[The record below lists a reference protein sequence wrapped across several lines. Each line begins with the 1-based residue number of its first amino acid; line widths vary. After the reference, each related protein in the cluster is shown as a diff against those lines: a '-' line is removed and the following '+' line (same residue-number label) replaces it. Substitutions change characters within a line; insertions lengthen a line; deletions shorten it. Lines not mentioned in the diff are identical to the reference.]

1 MAFLVPGSVLL
12 IEPVED
18 RLFFWIGNAF
28 SMVSHGETEILFF
41 KEDFQVY
48 GFSLAGV
55 GHGVVH
61 KDGEDLDDPVFV
73 AADLGKFYVPAA
85 SGSGESDSVC
95 TRADRFHRR
104 PVK

>member
-73 AADLGKFYVPAA
+73 AADLGKFYVRQLQVQGNLILSAQ
-85 SGSGESDSVC
+85 GLIDFIDVQ
-95 TRADRFHRR
+95 
-104 PVK
+104 

>member
-1 MAFLVPGSVLL
+1 MAFLIPGSVLL

-18 RLFFWIGNAF
+18 RLFFRIGNAF
-28 SMVSHGETEILFF
+28 SMVCYGEAEILFF

-61 KDGEDLDDPVFV
+61 KDREDLDDPVFI
-73 AADLGKFYVPAA
+73 AADLGQINVWQLQVQGNLILSAQ
-85 SGSGESDSVC
+85 GLINLIDVQ
-95 TRADRFHRR
+95 
-104 PVK
+104 

>member
-18 RLFFWIGNAF
+18 CLFFRIGNAF
-28 SMVSHGETEILFF
+28 SMVRYGEAEILFL

-55 GHGVVH
+55 RHGVVH
-61 KDGEDLDDPVFV
+61 EDGEDLDDPVFV
-73 AADLGKFYVPAA
+73 AADLGQLYIW
-85 SGSGESDSVC
+85 
-95 TRADRFHRR
+95 
-104 PVK
+104 